1 MQTMMYLMP
10 VMFLFWFNSYASGL
24 SYYYFIAT
32 LFTVVQTW
40 AIRKYL
46 VDDEK
51 VLAMLEANKK
61 KPAKKKSNFQKKL
74 EEAAKQ
80 RGYKAP
86 KK

>member
-1 MQTMMYLMP
+1 MQAMMYLMP
-10 VMFLFWFNSYASGL
+10 VMFLVWFNNYAAGL

-40 AIRKYL
+40 AIRKYM

-51 VLAMLEANKK
+51 VLAMLEASKK
-61 KPAKKKSNFQKKL
+61 KPVKKSKFQQRL
-74 EEAAKQ
+74 EEAAKKK
-80 RGYKAP
+80 GYNA